1 LGEGMELALQQAID
15 THPVIT
21 FDVYDTLVCRV
32 IYKDRDLWQLVDRE
46 YQKRNHAKPIGFYK
60 KRETADHKARK
71 TYPYREVTLD
81 EIYEVFAD
89 LYGQELADAC
99 KALEIEL
106 EINLTFPNDEV
117 IEAYQYALKQN
128 KKVYIISDMYLTD
141 TIIGQVLEH
150 NKITGYDK
158 LFVSCIYR
166 KTKHEGGALFSA
178 VLEEIQAEAKNV
190 LHIGND
196 AKADIQQSK
205 AVGLDAYLIKPPSR
219 KSYVNESKVKSD
231 LDYSLLYGFIKKHNS
246 PQTPDSLAYRLGF
259 DVFGPIVKG
268 FMEWIKVHK
277 DNYNLDAIL
286 FLARDGYVLQ
296 EISDQEGKLTSFY
309 SYLSRR
315 SVVIPMIQYRQ
326 SLEDILRLYK
336 SWQSNIKLNTLFNRL
351 GIPYDAEVVRSVGL
365 SESSTFTRDELPQ
378 DERIQALYSQV
389 RARVYYN
396 SQEQGQLLS
405 DYLKQYKDYG
415 RIGIVDLGAGT
426 IVSALQQY
434 STIKNYNIDWI
445 PLYLQNSLEPTD
457 SYINISQNYELQTA
471 LRLGYMF
478 LEVFFTAPH
487 GTTLGYEYNEKC
499 EAIPL
504 LEDYEYSS
512 IPEEYKNRLAELH
525 QGAMDFYQSYPLD
538 MMQYGS
544 IDANLV
550 MTNFIQFVLHPD
562 DEDVAYWGPYPVY
575 IDSFEPM
582 VKNKSLV
589 AYLSNPKQ
597 LVTDFK
603 DSIWPAG
610 FLHALGNSNLLLG
623 MLNHSNQLRL
633 SLKDKLVKR

>member
-1 LGEGMELALQQAID
+1 MELALQQAID
-15 THPVIT
+15 VHPVIT

-46 YQKRNHAKPIGFYK
+46 YQKRNHVKPIGFYK

-117 IEAYQYALKQN
+117 IEAYQYALQQG

-178 VLEEIQAEAKNV
+178 VLEEIQADAKDV

-196 AKADIQQSK
+196 VKADIQQSK

-219 KSYVNESKVKSD
+219 KSYVNESKAKSD

-246 PQTPDSLAYRLGF
+246 PQMPDSLAYRLGF

-277 DNYNLDAIL
+277 GNYNLDAIL

-296 EISDQEGKLTSFY
+296 EISDQEGELTSFY

-336 SWQSNIKLNTLFNRL
+336 SWQSNIRLNTLFNRL

-389 RARVYYN
+389 RAKVYYN

-405 DYLKQYKDYG
+405 DYLKQYEDYR

-457 SYINISQNYELQTA
+457 SYINVSQNYELQTA

-487 GTTLGYEYNEKC
+487 GTTLGYEYNENC

-512 IPEEYKNRLAELH
+512 IPEEYKSRLAELH

-544 IDANLV
+544 IDVGLV

-562 DEDVAYWGPYPVY
+562 DEDIAYWGPYPVY

-582 VKNKSLV
+582 VKNKSLS
-589 AYLSNPKQ
+589 AYIGNPKQ
-597 LVTDFK
+597 LSRDFK

-610 FLHALGNSNLLLG
+610 FLHALGKSNLLLG
-623 MLNHSNQLRL
+623 FLNHSNQLRL

>member
-1 LGEGMELALQQAID
+1 MELALQQAID
-15 THPVIT
+15 VHPVIT

-178 VLEEIQAEAKNV
+178 VLEEIRAEAKNV

-219 KSYVNESKVKSD
+219 KSYVNESKAKSD

-268 FMEWIKVHK
+268 FMEWIKAHK

-296 EISDQEGKLTSFY
+296 EISDQEGEFTSFY

-365 SESSTFTRDELPQ
+365 SESSTLRAMNCLKMSEFKPSIVKC
-378 DERIQALYSQV
+378 ERRYI
-389 RARVYYN
+389 
-396 SQEQGQLLS
+396 
-405 DYLKQYKDYG
+405 
-415 RIGIVDLGAGT
+415 IIH
-426 IVSALQQY
+426 
-434 STIKNYNIDWI
+434 KNK
-445 PLYLQNSLEPTD
+445 D
-457 SYINISQNYELQTA
+457 SYCRIISN
-471 LRLGYMF
+471 
-478 LEVFFTAPH
+478 
-487 GTTLGYEYNEKC
+487 
-499 EAIPL
+499 
-504 LEDYEYSS
+504 S
-512 IPEEYKNRLAELH
+512 IRITAEL
-525 QGAMDFYQSYPLD
+525 
-538 MMQYGS
+538 
-544 IDANLV
+544 
-550 MTNFIQFVLHPD
+550 VL
-562 DEDVAYWGPYPVY
+562 
-575 IDSFEPM
+575 
-582 VKNKSLV
+582 
-589 AYLSNPKQ
+589 
-597 LVTDFK
+597 
-603 DSIWPAG
+603 
-610 FLHALGNSNLLLG
+610 
-623 MLNHSNQLRL
+623 
-633 SLKDKLVKR
+633 

>member
-1 LGEGMELALQQAID
+1 MELALQQAID
-15 THPVIT
+15 VHPVIT

-32 IYKDRDLWQLVDRE
+32 IYKDRNLWQLVDRE
-46 YQKRNHAKPIGFYK
+46 YQKRNHVKPIGFYK

-117 IEAYQYALKQN
+117 IEAYQYALQQG

-219 KSYVNESKVKSD
+219 KSYVNESKAKSD

-246 PQTPDSLAYRLGF
+246 SQMPDSLAYRLGF

-277 DNYNLDAIL
+277 GNYNLDAIL

-296 EISDQEGKLTSFY
+296 EISDQEGELTSFY

-336 SWQSNIKLNTLFNRL
+336 SWQSNIRLNTLFNRL

-389 RARVYYN
+389 RAKVYYN

-457 SYINISQNYELQTA
+457 SYINVSQNYELQTA

-487 GTTLGYEYNEKC
+487 GTTLGYEYNENC

-512 IPEEYKNRLAELH
+512 MPEEYKNRLDELH

-544 IDANLV
+544 IDADLV

-589 AYLSNPKQ
+589 AYLINPKQ

>member
-1 LGEGMELALQQAID
+1 MELALQQAID
-15 THPVIT
+15 VHPVIT

-46 YQKRNHAKPIGFYK
+46 YQKRNHVKPIGFYK

-81 EIYEVFAD
+81 EIYEVFAE
-89 LYGQELADAC
+89 LYGQELADVC
-99 KALEIEL
+99 KDLEIEL

-219 KSYVNESKVKSD
+219 KSYVNESKAKSD

-246 PQTPDSLAYRLGF
+246 PQMPDSLAYRLGF
-259 DVFGPIVKG
+259 EVFGPIVKG

-277 DNYNLDAIL
+277 GNYNLDAIL

-296 EISDQEGKLTSFY
+296 EISDQEGELTSFY

-336 SWQSNIKLNTLFNRL
+336 SWQSNIRLNTLFNRL
-351 GIPYDAEVVRSVGL
+351 GIPYDAGVVRSVGL
-365 SESSTFTRDELPQ
+365 SENSTFTRDELPQ
-378 DERIQALYSQV
+378 DERIQALYSKV
-389 RARVYYN
+389 RAKVYYN

-405 DYLKQYKDYG
+405 DYLKQYKAYG

-434 STIKNYNIDWI
+434 STIKNYDIDWV
-445 PLYLQNSLEPTD
+445 PLYLQNSMEPKD
-457 SYINISQNYELQTA
+457 SYIDISQNYELQTA

-487 GTTLGYEYNEKC
+487 GTTLGYEYNENC

-544 IDANLV
+544 IDADMV
-550 MTNFIQFVLHPD
+550 MTNFNQFVLHPD
-562 DEDVAYWGPYPVY
+562 NEDVDYWGPYPVY

-582 VKNKSLV
+582 VKNKSLAV
-589 AYLSNPKQ
+589 YLSNPKQ

>member
-1 LGEGMELALQQAID
+1 MELALQQAID
-15 THPVIT
+15 VHPVIT

-46 YQKRNHAKPIGFYK
+46 YQKRNHVKPIGFYK

-106 EINLTFPNDEV
+106 EIKLTFPNDEV

-166 KTKHEGGALFSA
+166 KTKHEGGALFST

-205 AVGLDAYLIKPPSR
+205 AVGLDAYLIKPPSC
-219 KSYVNESKVKSD
+219 KSYVNESKAKSD

-296 EISDQEGKLTSFY
+296 EISDQEGELTSFY

-365 SESSTFTRDELPQ
+365 SENSTFTRDELPQ

-389 RARVYYN
+389 RAKVYYN

-457 SYINISQNYELQTA
+457 SYINISQNYELQTV

-487 GTTLGYEYNEKC
+487 GTTLGYEYNENC

-544 IDANLV
+544 IDADLV

-589 AYLSNPKQ
+589 AYLINPKQ

-610 FLHALGNSNLLLG
+610 FLHTLGNSNLLLG

>member
-1 LGEGMELALQQAID
+1 MELALQQAID
-15 THPVIT
+15 VHPVIT

-46 YQKRNHAKPIGFYK
+46 YQKRNHVKPIGFYK

-117 IEAYQYALKQN
+117 IEAYQYALQQG

-178 VLEEIQAEAKNV
+178 VLEEIQADAKDV

-219 KSYVNESKVKSD
+219 KSYVNESKAKSD

-268 FMEWIKVHK
+268 FLEWIKVHK

-296 EISDQEGKLTSFY
+296 EISDQEGELTSFY

-389 RARVYYN
+389 RVKVYYN

-487 GTTLGYEYNEKC
+487 GTTLGYEYNENC

-544 IDANLV
+544 IDAGLV

-562 DEDVAYWGPYPVY
+562 DEDIAYWGPYPVY

-589 AYLSNPKQ
+589 AYLINPKQ

>member
-1 LGEGMELALQQAID
+1 MELALQQAID
-15 THPVIT
+15 VHPVIT

-46 YQKRNHAKPIGFYK
+46 YQKRNHVKPIGFYK

-117 IEAYQYALKQN
+117 IEAYQYALQQG

-219 KSYVNESKVKSD
+219 KSYVNESKAKSD

-296 EISDQEGKLTSFY
+296 EISDQEGELTSFY

-351 GIPYDAEVVRSVGL
+351 GIPYDEEVVRSVGL

-389 RARVYYN
+389 RAKVYYN

-487 GTTLGYEYNEKC
+487 GTTLGYECNEKC

-512 IPEEYKNRLAELH
+512 MPEEYKNRLDELH

-538 MMQYGS
+538 MIQYGS
-544 IDANLV
+544 IDADLV

-589 AYLSNPKQ
+589 AYLINPKQ

-610 FLHALGNSNLLLG
+610 FLHTLGNSNLLLG

>member
-1 LGEGMELALQQAID
+1 MELALQQAID
-15 THPVIT
+15 VHPVIT

-46 YQKRNHAKPIGFYK
+46 YQKRNHVKPIGFYK

-117 IEAYQYALKQN
+117 IEAYQYALQQG

-219 KSYVNESKVKSD
+219 KSYVNESKAKSD

-296 EISDQEGKLTSFY
+296 EISDQEGELTSFY

-351 GIPYDAEVVRSVGL
+351 GIPYDEEVVRSVGL
-365 SESSTFTRDELPQ
+365 SENSTFTRDELPQ
-378 DERIQALYSQV
+378 DERIQALYSKV
-389 RARVYYN
+389 RAKVYYN

-487 GTTLGYEYNEKC
+487 GTTLGYEYNENC

-512 IPEEYKNRLAELH
+512 MPEEYKNRLDELH

-544 IDANLV
+544 IDADLV

-582 VKNKSLV
+582 VKNKSLAV
-589 AYLSNPKQ
+589 YLSNPKQ

>member
-1 LGEGMELALQQAID
+1 MELALQQAID
-15 THPVIT
+15 VHPVIT

-46 YQKRNHAKPIGFYK
+46 YQKRNHVKPIGFYK

-117 IEAYQYALKQN
+117 IEAYQYALQQG

-178 VLEEIQAEAKNV
+178 VLEEIQADAKDV

-196 AKADIQQSK
+196 VKADIQQSK

-219 KSYVNESKVKSD
+219 KSYVNESKAKSN

-246 PQTPDSLAYRLGF
+246 PQMPDSLAYRLGF

-296 EISDQEGKLTSFY
+296 EISDQEGKFTSFY

-336 SWQSNIKLNTLFNRL
+336 SWQSNIRLNTLFNRL

-389 RARVYYN
+389 RAKVYYN

-457 SYINISQNYELQTA
+457 SYINVSQNYELQTA

-487 GTTLGYEYNEKC
+487 GTTLGYEYNENC

-512 IPEEYKNRLAELH
+512 MPEEYKNRLDELH

-544 IDANLV
+544 IDADLV

-589 AYLSNPKQ
+589 AYLINPKQ

>member
-1 LGEGMELALQQAID
+1 MELALQQAID
-15 THPVIT
+15 VHPVIT

-46 YQKRNHAKPIGFYK
+46 YQKRNHVKPIGFYK

-178 VLEEIQAEAKNV
+178 VLEEIQADAKDV

-219 KSYVNESKVKSD
+219 KSYVNESKAKSD

-246 PQTPDSLAYRLGF
+246 SQTPDSLAYRLGF

-296 EISDQEGKLTSFY
+296 EISDQEGKFTSFY

-336 SWQSNIKLNTLFNRL
+336 SWQSNIRLNTLFNRL

-389 RARVYYN
+389 RAKVYYN

-457 SYINISQNYELQTA
+457 SYINVSQNYELQTA

-487 GTTLGYEYNEKC
+487 GTTLGYEYNENC

-512 IPEEYKNRLAELH
+512 MPEEYKNRLDELH

-544 IDANLV
+544 IDADLV

-589 AYLSNPKQ
+589 AYLINPKQ

>member
-1 LGEGMELALQQAID
+1 MELALQQAID
-15 THPVIT
+15 VHPVIT

-46 YQKRNHAKPIGFYK
+46 YQKRNHVKPIGFYK

-178 VLEEIQAEAKNV
+178 VLEEIQADAKDV

-219 KSYVNESKVKSD
+219 KSYVDETKAKSD

-277 DNYNLDAIL
+277 GNYNLDAIL

-296 EISDQEGKLTSFY
+296 EISDQEGELTSFY

-389 RARVYYN
+389 RAKVYYN

-487 GTTLGYEYNEKC
+487 GTTLGYEYNENC

-544 IDANLV
+544 IDADMV
-550 MTNFIQFVLHPD
+550 MTNFNQFVLHPD
-562 DEDVAYWGPYPVY
+562 NEDVAYWGPYPVY

-582 VKNKSLV
+582 VKNKSLAV
-589 AYLSNPKQ
+589 YLSNPKQ

>member
-1 LGEGMELALQQAID
+1 MELALQQAID
-15 THPVIT
+15 VHPVIT

-46 YQKRNHAKPIGFYK
+46 YQKRNHVKPIGFYK

-166 KTKHEGGALFSA
+166 KTKHEGGALFST

-205 AVGLDAYLIKPPSR
+205 AVGLDAYLIKPLSR
-219 KSYVNESKVKSD
+219 KSYVNESKAKSD

-246 PQTPDSLAYRLGF
+246 SQTPDSLAYRLGF

-336 SWQSNIKLNTLFNRL
+336 SWQSNIRLNTLFNRL

-365 SESSTFTRDELPQ
+365 SENSTFTRDELPQ
-378 DERIQALYSQV
+378 DERIQALYSKV
-389 RARVYYN
+389 RAKVYYN

-457 SYINISQNYELQTA
+457 SYINVSQNYELQTA

-487 GTTLGYEYNEKC
+487 GTTLGYEYNENC

-544 IDANLV
+544 IDAGLV

-562 DEDVAYWGPYPVY
+562 DEDIAYWGPYPVY

-582 VKNKSLV
+582 VKNKSLS
-589 AYLSNPKQ
+589 AYVGNPKQ
-597 LVTDFK
+597 LSRDFK

-610 FLHALGNSNLLLG
+610 FLHALVKSNLLLG
-623 MLNHSNQLRL
+623 LLNHSNQLRL

>member
-1 LGEGMELALQQAID
+1 MDLALQQAID
-15 THPVIT
+15 AHPVIT

-32 IYKDRDLWQLVDRE
+32 IYNDRDLWHLVDRE
-46 YQKRNHAKPIGFYK
+46 YQKRNLVNSIGFYK
-60 KRETADHKARK
+60 KRELADHKARK

-117 IEAYQYALKQN
+117 IEAYQYALQQG

-150 NKITGYDK
+150 NKIKGYDK

-166 KTKHEGGALFSA
+166 KTKHEEGALFSA
-178 VLEEIQAEAKNV
+178 VLEEIQAEARDV

-219 KSYVNESKVKSD
+219 KSYINESKAKGD
-231 LDYSLLYGFIKKHNS
+231 LNYSLLYGFIKKHNS

-277 DNYNLDAIL
+277 SSYNLDAIL

-296 EISDQEGKLTSFY
+296 EISDQEGELTSFY

-315 SVVIPMIQYRQ
+315 SVVIPMIQYCQ
-326 SLEDILRLYK
+326 SLEDILQLYK
-336 SWQSNIKLNTLFNRL
+336 SWQPHITLNTLFNRL
-351 GIPYDAEVVRSVGL
+351 GIPYDAEAVRSVGL
-365 SESSTFTRDELPQ
+365 SESSTFTRDELPR
-378 DERIQALYSQV
+378 DERIQALYNQV
-389 RARVYYN
+389 RAKVYYN
-396 SQEQGQLLS
+396 SREQGQLLS
-405 DYLKQYKDYG
+405 DYLKQYNGYRK
-415 RIGIVDLGAGT
+415 IGIVDLGAGT

-434 STIKNYNIDWI
+434 STIKNYNVDWV
-445 PLYLQNSLEPTD
+445 PLYLQNSHEPKV
-457 SYINISQNYELQTA
+457 SYIDVSQNYELQTA

-487 GTTLGYEYNEKC
+487 GTTLGYEYDEKG
-499 EAIPL
+499 EVVPL

-512 IPEEYKNRLAELH
+512 MPEEYKNRLTELH
-525 QGAMDFYQSYPLD
+525 QGAIDFYQSYPLD

-544 IDANLV
+544 IDADMV

-582 VKNKSLV
+582 VKNKSLA

-623 MLNHSNQLRL
+623 ILNHSNQLRL

>member
-1 LGEGMELALQQAID
+1 MELALQQAID
-15 THPVIT
+15 VHPVIT

-219 KSYVNESKVKSD
+219 KSYVNESKAKSD

-296 EISDQEGKLTSFY
+296 EISDQEGELTSFY

-336 SWQSNIKLNTLFNRL
+336 SWQSNIRLNTLFNRL

-365 SESSTFTRDELPQ
+365 SENSTFTRDELPQ

-389 RARVYYN
+389 RAKVYYN

-457 SYINISQNYELQTA
+457 SYINVSQNYELQTA

-538 MMQYGS
+538 MKQYGS
-544 IDANLV
+544 IDADMV

-582 VKNKSLV
+582 VKNKSLA

-597 LVTDFK
+597 LVMDFK

>member
-1 LGEGMELALQQAID
+1 MELALQQAID
-15 THPVIT
+15 VHPVIT

-32 IYKDRDLWQLVDRE
+32 IYKDRNLWQLVDRE
-46 YQKRNHAKPIGFYK
+46 YQKRNHVKPIGFYK

-141 TIIGQVLEH
+141 TIIDQVLEH
-150 NKITGYDK
+150 NKVTGYDK

-178 VLEEIQAEAKNV
+178 VLEEIKAEAKNV

-219 KSYVNESKVKSD
+219 KSYVNESKAKSD

-336 SWQSNIKLNTLFNRL
+336 SWQSNIRLNTLFNRL

-365 SESSTFTRDELPQ
+365 SENSTFTRDELPQ
-378 DERIQALYSQV
+378 DERIQALYSKV
-389 RARVYYN
+389 RAKVYYN

-457 SYINISQNYELQTA
+457 SYINVSQNYELQTA

-487 GTTLGYEYNEKC
+487 GTTLGYEYNENC

-544 IDANLV
+544 IDAGLV

-562 DEDVAYWGPYPVY
+562 DEDIAYWGPYPVY

-589 AYLSNPKQ
+589 AYLINPKQ

-633 SLKDKLVKR
+633 FFKDKLKKG

>member
-1 LGEGMELALQQAID
+1 MELALQQAID
-15 THPVIT
+15 VHPVIT

-46 YQKRNHAKPIGFYK
+46 YQKRNHVKPIGFYK

-117 IEAYQYALKQN
+117 IEAYQYALQQG

-178 VLEEIQAEAKNV
+178 VLEEIQADAKDV

-219 KSYVNESKVKSD
+219 KSYVNESKAKSD

-246 PQTPDSLAYRLGF
+246 PQMPDSLAYRLGF

-277 DNYNLDAIL
+277 GNYNLDAIL

-296 EISDQEGKLTSFY
+296 EISDQEGELTSFY

-336 SWQSNIKLNTLFNRL
+336 SWQSNIRLNTLFNRL
-351 GIPYDAEVVRSVGL
+351 GIPYDAGVVRSVGL
-365 SESSTFTRDELPQ
+365 SENSTFTRDELPQ
-378 DERIQALYSQV
+378 DERIQALYSKV
-389 RARVYYN
+389 RAKVYYN

-457 SYINISQNYELQTA
+457 SYINVSQNYELQTA

-487 GTTLGYEYNEKC
+487 GTTLGYEYNENC

-544 IDANLV
+544 IDAGLV

-562 DEDVAYWGPYPVY
+562 DEDIAYWGPYPVY

-582 VKNKSLV
+582 VKNKSLS
-589 AYLSNPKQ
+589 AYVGNPKQ
-597 LVTDFK
+597 LSRDFK

-610 FLHALGNSNLLLG
+610 FLHALVKSNLLLG
-623 MLNHSNQLRL
+623 LLNHSNQLRL
-633 SLKDKLVKR
+633 SLKDKLVKQ

>member
-1 LGEGMELALQQAID
+1 MELALQQAID
-15 THPVIT
+15 VHPIIT

-32 IYKDRDLWQLVDRE
+32 IYKDRDLWHLVDRE
-46 YQKRNHAKPIGFYK
+46 YQKRNHTESINFYK
-60 KRETADHKARK
+60 KRETADNRARK
-71 TYPYREVTLD
+71 TYPHREVTLD
-81 EIYEVFAD
+81 EIYEVFAE

-117 IEAYQYALKQN
+117 IEAYQYALQQG

-141 TIIGQVLEH
+141 TIIGQVLDH
-150 NKITGYDK
+150 NRISGYDK

-178 VLEEIQAEAKNV
+178 VLEEIQAGAKDV

-219 KSYVNESKVKSD
+219 KSYVDESKAKGD
-231 LDYSLLYGFIKKHNS
+231 LDYSLLYGFITKHNS
-246 PQTPDSLAYRLGF
+246 PKTPNSLAYRLGF

-268 FMEWIKVHK
+268 FMEWIKDHK
-277 DNYNLDAIL
+277 DRHNLDAIL

-296 EISDQEGKLTSFY
+296 AISDQEGALTSFY

-336 SWQSNIKLNTLFNRL
+336 SWQPNITLTTLFNRL
-351 GIPYDAEVVRSVGL
+351 GIPYDADVVHSVGL
-365 SESSTFTRDELPQ
+365 RESDTFSRDELTQ
-378 DERIQALYSQV
+378 DERIQALYNQV
-389 RARVYYN
+389 KAKVYYN
-396 SQEQGQLLS
+396 SQEQGQLLW
-405 DYLKQYKDYG
+405 DYLKQYKEYR
-415 RIGIVDLGAGT
+415 RIGVVDLGAGT

-434 STIKNYNIDWI
+434 STIKNYDIDWV
-445 PLYLQNSLEPTD
+445 PLYLQNSLEPKD
-457 SYINISQNYELQTA
+457 SYIDISQNYELQTA

-504 LEDYEYSS
+504 LEDYEYGS

-525 QGAMDFYQSYPLD
+525 QGAMDFYKSYPLD

-544 IDANLV
+544 IDADMV
-550 MTNFIQFVLHPD
+550 MTNFIQFALHPD
-562 DEDVAYWGPYPVY
+562 NEDVSYWGPYPVY

-582 VKNKSLV
+582 VKNKSLA

-597 LVTDFK
+597 LSTDFK

-610 FLHALGNSNLLLG
+610 FLHALGKSNLLLG
-623 MLNHSNQLRL
+623 LLNHSNQLRL

>member
-1 LGEGMELALQQAID
+1 MELALQQAID
-15 THPVIT
+15 VHPIIT

-32 IYKDRDLWQLVDRE
+32 IYKDRDLWHLVDRE
-46 YQKRNHAKPIGFYK
+46 YQKRNHTESINFYK
-60 KRETADHKARK
+60 KRETSDNQARK
-71 TYPYREVTLD
+71 TYPHREVTLD
-81 EIYEVFAD
+81 EIYEVFAE

-117 IEAYQYALKQN
+117 IEAYQYALQQG

-141 TIIGQVLEH
+141 TIIGQVLDH
-150 NKITGYDK
+150 NRIRGYDK

-178 VLEEIQAEAKNV
+178 VLEEIQADAKDV

-219 KSYVNESKVKSD
+219 KSYVDETKAKGD
-231 LDYSLLYGFIKKHNS
+231 LDYSLLYGFITKHNS
-246 PQTPDSLAYRLGF
+246 PKTPNSLAYRLGF

-268 FMEWIKVHK
+268 FMEWIKDYK
-277 DNYNLDAIL
+277 DRHNLDAIL

-296 EISDQEGKLTSFY
+296 AISDQEGALTSFY

-336 SWQSNIKLNTLFNRL
+336 SWQPNITLTTLFNRL
-351 GIPYDAEVVRSVGL
+351 GIPYDADVVHSVGL
-365 SESSTFTRDELPQ
+365 RESDTFSRDELAQ
-378 DERIQALYSQV
+378 DERIQALYNQV
-389 RARVYYN
+389 KAKVYYN
-396 SQEQGQLLS
+396 SQEQGQLLW
-405 DYLKQYKDYG
+405 DYLKQYKDYR
-415 RIGIVDLGAGT
+415 RIGVVDLGAGT

-434 STIKNYNIDWI
+434 STIKNYDIDWV
-445 PLYLQNSLEPTD
+445 PLYLQNSLEPKD
-457 SYINISQNYELQTA
+457 SYIDISQNYELQTA

-499 EAIPL
+499 EAIPI

-544 IDANLV
+544 IDADMV
-550 MTNFIQFVLHPD
+550 MTNFNQFVLHPD

-582 VKNKSLV
+582 VKNKSLS
-589 AYLSNPKQ
+589 AYVGNPKQ
-597 LVTDFK
+597 LATDFK

-610 FLHALGNSNLLLG
+610 FLHALGKSNLLLG
-623 MLNHSNQLRL
+623 LLNHSNQLRL

>member
-1 LGEGMELALQQAID
+1 MELALQQAID
-15 THPVIT
+15 VYPVIT

-46 YQKRNHAKPIGFYK
+46 YQKRNHVKPIGFYK

-166 KTKHEGGALFSA
+166 KTKHEGGALFST

-219 KSYVNESKVKSD
+219 KSYVNESKAKSD

-246 PQTPDSLAYRLGF
+246 SQTPDSLAYRLGF

-296 EISDQEGKLTSFY
+296 EISDQEGKFTSFY

-336 SWQSNIKLNTLFNRL
+336 SWQSNIRLNTLFNRL

-389 RARVYYN
+389 RAKVYYN

-457 SYINISQNYELQTA
+457 SYINVSQNYELQTA

-487 GTTLGYEYNEKC
+487 GTTLGYEYNENC

-512 IPEEYKNRLAELH
+512 MPEEYKNRLDELH

-544 IDANLV
+544 IDADLV

-589 AYLSNPKQ
+589 AYLINPKQ

>member
-1 LGEGMELALQQAID
+1 MELALQQAID
-15 THPVIT
+15 VHPIIT

-32 IYKDRDLWQLVDRE
+32 IYKDRDLWHLVDRE
-46 YQKRNHAKPIGFYK
+46 YQKRNHTESINFYK
-60 KRETADHKARK
+60 KREAADNRARK
-71 TYPYREVTLD
+71 TYPHREVTLD
-81 EIYEVFAD
+81 EIYEVFAE
-89 LYGQELADAC
+89 LYGQELAHAC

-117 IEAYQYALKQN
+117 IEAYQYALQQG

-141 TIIGQVLEH
+141 TIIGQILDH
-150 NKITGYDK
+150 NRISGYDK

-178 VLEEIQAEAKNV
+178 VLEEIQADAKDV

-219 KSYVNESKVKSD
+219 KSYVDETKAKGD
-231 LDYSLLYGFIKKHNS
+231 LDYSLLYGFITKHNS
-246 PQTPDSLAYRLGF
+246 PKTPNSLAYRLGF
-259 DVFGPIVKG
+259 DVFGPIAKG
-268 FMEWIKVHK
+268 FMEWIKDHK
-277 DNYNLDAIL
+277 DKHNLEAIL

-296 EISDQEGKLTSFY
+296 AISDQEGALTSFY

-336 SWQSNIKLNTLFNRL
+336 SWQPNITLTTLFNRL
-351 GIPYDAEVVRSVGL
+351 GIPYDADVVHSVGL
-365 SESSTFTRDELPQ
+365 RKSDTFSRDELAQ
-378 DERIQALYSQV
+378 DERIQALYNQV
-389 RARVYYN
+389 KAKVYYN
-396 SQEQGQLLS
+396 SQEQGQLLW
-405 DYLKQYKDYG
+405 DYLKQYKDYR
-415 RIGIVDLGAGT
+415 RIGVVDLGAGT

-434 STIKNYNIDWI
+434 STIKNFNIDWI
-445 PLYLQNSLEPTD
+445 PLYLQNSHEPMD
-457 SYINISQNYELQTA
+457 SYINVSKNYELQTA

-499 EAIPL
+499 EAIPI

-544 IDANLV
+544 IDADMV
-550 MTNFIQFVLHPD
+550 MTNFNQFVLHPD

-582 VKNKSLV
+582 VKNKSLS
-589 AYLSNPKQ
+589 AYVGNPKQ
-597 LVTDFK
+597 LATDFK

-610 FLHALGNSNLLLG
+610 FLHALGKSNLLLG
-623 MLNHSNQLRL
+623 LLNHSNQLRL

>member
-1 LGEGMELALQQAID
+1 MELALQQAID
-15 THPVIT
+15 VHPIIT

-32 IYKDRDLWQLVDRE
+32 IYKDRDLWHLVERE
-46 YQKRNHAKPIGFYK
+46 YQKRNHAEPIGFYK

-81 EIYEVFAD
+81 EIYEVFAE

-117 IEAYQYALKQN
+117 IEAYQYALQQG

-141 TIIGQVLEH
+141 TIIGQVLDH
-150 NKITGYDK
+150 NRISGYDK

-178 VLEEIQAEAKNV
+178 VLEEIQADAKDV

-219 KSYVNESKVKSD
+219 KSYVDETKAKGD

-246 PQTPDSLAYRLGF
+246 PKTPNSLAYRLGF
-259 DVFGPIVKG
+259 DVFGPITKG
-268 FMEWIKVHK
+268 FMEWIKGHK
-277 DNYNLDAIL
+277 YRHNLDAIL

-296 EISDQEGKLTSFY
+296 AISDQEGSLRSFY

-336 SWQSNIKLNTLFNRL
+336 SWQSNITLTTLFNRL
-351 GIPYDAEVVRSVGL
+351 GIPYDADVVHSVGL
-365 SESSTFTRDELPQ
+365 RESDTFSRDELTQ
-378 DERIQALYSQV
+378 DKRIQALYNQV
-389 RARVYYN
+389 KAKVYYN

-405 DYLKQYKDYG
+405 DYLKQYKDY
-415 RIGIVDLGAGT
+415 RKIGVVDLGAGT

-434 STIKNYNIDWI
+434 STIKNYDIDWV
-445 PLYLQNSLEPTD
+445 PLYLQNSLEPKD
-457 SYINISQNYELQTA
+457 SYIDISQNYELQTA

-512 IPEEYKNRLAELH
+512 IPEEYKNRLDELH

-544 IDANLV
+544 IDADMV
-550 MTNFIQFVLHPD
+550 MTNFNQFVLHPD

-582 VKNKSLV
+582 VKNKSLS
-589 AYLSNPKQ
+589 AYVGNPKQ
-597 LVTDFK
+597 LSRDFK

-610 FLHALGNSNLLLG
+610 FLHALGKSNLLLG
-623 MLNHSNQLRL
+623 FLNHSNQLRL

>member
-1 LGEGMELALQQAID
+1 MELALQQAID
-15 THPVIT
+15 VHPVIT

-117 IEAYQYALKQN
+117 IEAYQYALQQG

-178 VLEEIQAEAKNV
+178 VLEEIQADAKNV

-219 KSYVNESKVKSD
+219 KSYVNESKAKSD

-296 EISDQEGKLTSFY
+296 EISDQEGELTSFY

-389 RARVYYN
+389 RAKVYYN

-487 GTTLGYEYNEKC
+487 GTTLGYEYNENC

-512 IPEEYKNRLAELH
+512 MPEEYKNRLDELH

-544 IDANLV
+544 IDADLV

-589 AYLSNPKQ
+589 AYLINPKQ

-610 FLHALGNSNLLLG
+610 FLHTLGNSNLLLG

>member
-1 LGEGMELALQQAID
+1 MELALQQAID
-15 THPVIT
+15 VHSIIT

-32 IYKDRDLWQLVDRE
+32 IYKDRDLWHLVDRE

-89 LYGQELADAC
+89 LYGQELADVC

-117 IEAYQYALKQN
+117 IEAYRYALQQN

-166 KTKHEGGALFSA
+166 KTKHEEGALFSA
-178 VLEEIQAEAKNV
+178 VLEEIQAEAKDV

-219 KSYVNESKVKSD
+219 KSYINESKAKGD

-246 PQTPDSLAYRLGF
+246 PQTPNSLAYRLGF

-268 FMEWIKVHK
+268 FMEWIKAHK
-277 DNYNLDAIL
+277 DTCNLDAIL

-336 SWQSNIKLNTLFNRL
+336 SWQSNITLNTLFNRL

-389 RARVYYN
+389 RSKVYYN

-405 DYLKQYKDYG
+405 DYLKQYKDYS
-415 RIGIVDLGAGT
+415 RIGVVDLGAGT

-434 STIKNYNIDWI
+434 SMIKNYNIDWI

-457 SYINISQNYELQTA
+457 SYIDVSQNYELQTS

-487 GTTLGYEYNEKC
+487 GTTLGYEYNESC
-499 EAIPL
+499 EAVPL

-512 IPEEYKNRLAELH
+512 MPEVYKNRLTELH
-525 QGAMDFYQSYPLD
+525 QGAKDFYQFYPLD

-544 IDANLV
+544 IDADMV
-550 MTNFIQFVLHPD
+550 MTNFNQFVLHPD
-562 DEDVAYWGPYPVY
+562 YEDVAYWGPYPVY

-582 VKNKSLV
+582 VKIKSLSS
-589 AYLSNPKQ
+589 YLGNPKQ
-597 LVTDFK
+597 LATDFK
-603 DSIWPAG
+603 NSIWPAG
-610 FLHALGNSNLLLG
+610 FLYALGNSNLLLG

>member
-1 LGEGMELALQQAID
+1 MELALQQAID
-15 THPVIT
+15 VHPVIT

-46 YQKRNHAKPIGFYK
+46 YQKRNHVKPIGFYK

-166 KTKHEGGALFSA
+166 KTKHEGGALFST

-219 KSYVNESKVKSD
+219 KSYVNESKAKSD

-246 PQTPDSLAYRLGF
+246 SQTPDSLAYRLGF

-296 EISDQEGKLTSFY
+296 EISDQEGKFTSFY

-336 SWQSNIKLNTLFNRL
+336 SWQSNIRLNTLFNRL

-389 RARVYYN
+389 RAKVYYN

-457 SYINISQNYELQTA
+457 SYINVSQNYELQTA

-487 GTTLGYEYNEKC
+487 GTTLGYEYNENC

-512 IPEEYKNRLAELH
+512 MPEEYKNRLDELH

-544 IDANLV
+544 IDADLV

-589 AYLSNPKQ
+589 AYLINPKQ

>member
-1 LGEGMELALQQAID
+1 MELALQQAID
-15 THPVIT
+15 VHPVIT

-46 YQKRNHAKPIGFYK
+46 YQKRNHVKPIGFYK

-117 IEAYQYALKQN
+117 IEAYQYALQQG

-219 KSYVNESKVKSD
+219 KSYVNESKAKSD

-296 EISDQEGKLTSFY
+296 EISDQEGELTSFY

-389 RARVYYN
+389 RAKVYYN

-487 GTTLGYEYNEKC
+487 GTTLGYEYNENC

-544 IDANLV
+544 IDAGLV

-562 DEDVAYWGPYPVY
+562 DEDIAYWGPYPVY

-582 VKNKSLV
+582 VKNKSLS
-589 AYLSNPKQ
+589 AYVGNPKQ
-597 LVTDFK
+597 LSRDFK

-610 FLHALGNSNLLLG
+610 FLHALVKSNLLLG
-623 MLNHSNQLRL
+623 LLNHSNQLRL
-633 SLKDKLVKR
+633 SLKDKLVKQ

>member
-1 LGEGMELALQQAID
+1 MELALQQAID
-15 THPVIT
+15 VHPIIT

-32 IYKDRDLWQLVDRE
+32 IYKDRDLWHLVDRE
-46 YQKRNHAKPIGFYK
+46 YQKRNHTESINFYK
-60 KRETADHKARK
+60 KRETADNRARK
-71 TYPYREVTLD
+71 TYPHREVTLD
-81 EIYEVFAD
+81 EIYEVFAE

-117 IEAYQYALKQN
+117 IEAYQYALQQG

-141 TIIGQVLEH
+141 TIIGQVLDH
-150 NKITGYDK
+150 NRIRGYDK

-178 VLEEIQAEAKNV
+178 VLEEIEADAKDV

-219 KSYVNESKVKSD
+219 KSYVDETKAKGD
-231 LDYSLLYGFIKKHNS
+231 LDYSLLYGFITKHNS
-246 PQTPDSLAYRLGF
+246 PKTPNSLAYRLGF

-268 FMEWIKVHK
+268 FMEWIKDHK
-277 DNYNLDAIL
+277 DRHNLDVIL

-296 EISDQEGKLTSFY
+296 AISDQEGALTSFY

-336 SWQSNIKLNTLFNRL
+336 SWQPNITLTTLFNRL
-351 GIPYDAEVVRSVGL
+351 GIPYDADVVHSVGL
-365 SESSTFTRDELPQ
+365 RESDTFSRDELAQ
-378 DERIQALYSQV
+378 DERIQALYNQV
-389 RARVYYN
+389 KAKVYYN
-396 SQEQGQLLS
+396 SQEQGQLLW
-405 DYLKQYKDYG
+405 DYLKQYKDYR
-415 RIGIVDLGAGT
+415 RIGVVDLGAGT

-434 STIKNYNIDWI
+434 STIKNFNIDWI
-445 PLYLQNSLEPTD
+445 PLYLQNSHEPMD
-457 SYINISQNYELQTA
+457 SYINVSKNYELQTA

-544 IDANLV
+544 IDADMV
-550 MTNFIQFVLHPD
+550 MTNFNQFVLHPD
-562 DEDVAYWGPYPVY
+562 DEDLAYWGPYPVY

-582 VKNKSLV
+582 VKNKSLS
-589 AYLSNPKQ
+589 AYVGNPKQ
-597 LVTDFK
+597 LATDFK

-610 FLHALGNSNLLLG
+610 FLHALGKSNLLLG
-623 MLNHSNQLRL
+623 LLNHSNQLRL
-633 SLKDKLVKR
+633 SLKDKLRKI

>member
-1 LGEGMELALQQAID
+1 MELALQQAID
-15 THPVIT
+15 VHPVIT

-32 IYKDRDLWQLVDRE
+32 IYKDRDLWHLVDRE

-60 KRETADHKARK
+60 KREAADHEARK
-71 TYPYREVTLD
+71 TYPYREITLD

-106 EINLTFPNDEV
+106 EINLTFSNDEV
-117 IEAYQYALKQN
+117 IEAYQYALQQG

-150 NKITGYDK
+150 NKISGYDK

-166 KTKHEGGALFSA
+166 KTKHEQGALFSA
-178 VLEEIQAEAKNV
+178 VLEEIQADAKDV

-219 KSYVNESKVKSD
+219 KSYVNESKAKGD
-231 LDYSLLYGFIKKHNS
+231 LDYSLLYGFITKYNS

-268 FMEWIKVHK
+268 FMEWIKAYK
-277 DNYNLDAIL
+277 DSYNLDAIL

-296 EISDQEGKLTSFY
+296 EISDQEGELTSFY

-336 SWQSNIKLNTLFNRL
+336 SWQPHITLNTLFNRL
-351 GIPYDAEVVRSVGL
+351 GIPYDADAVCSVGL
-365 SESSTFTRDELPQ
+365 GESSTFTRAELSQ

-389 RARVYYN
+389 RSKVYYN

-415 RIGIVDLGAGT
+415 RVGVVDLGAGT

-445 PLYLQNSLEPTD
+445 PLYLQSSHEPKD
-457 SYINISQNYELQTA
+457 SYIDVSQNYELQTA

-487 GTTLGYEYNEKC
+487 GTTLGYEYNEKY
-499 EAIPL
+499 EAVPL
-504 LEDYEYSS
+504 LEEYEYSS
-512 IPEEYKNRLAELH
+512 MPEAYKT
-525 QGAMDFYQSYPLD
+525 
-538 MMQYGS
+538 
-544 IDANLV
+544 V
-550 MTNFIQFVLHPD
+550 
-562 DEDVAYWGPYPVY
+562 
-575 IDSFEPM
+575 
-582 VKNKSLV
+582 
-589 AYLSNPKQ
+589 
-597 LVTDFK
+597 
-603 DSIWPAG
+603 
-610 FLHALGNSNLLLG
+610 
-623 MLNHSNQLRL
+623 
-633 SLKDKLVKR
+633 

>member
-1 LGEGMELALQQAID
+1 MELALQQAID
-15 THPVIT
+15 VHPVIT

-81 EIYEVFAD
+81 EIYEVFAE
-89 LYGQELADAC
+89 LYGQELADVC

-117 IEAYQYALKQN
+117 IEAYQYALQQG

-219 KSYVNESKVKSD
+219 KSYVNESKAKSD

-336 SWQSNIKLNTLFNRL
+336 SWQSNIRLNTLFNRL

-365 SESSTFTRDELPQ
+365 SENSTFTRDELPQ
-378 DERIQALYSQV
+378 DERIQALYSKV
-389 RARVYYN
+389 RAKVYYN

-457 SYINISQNYELQTA
+457 SYINVSQNYELQTA

-487 GTTLGYEYNEKC
+487 GTTLGYEYNENC

-544 IDANLV
+544 IDAGLV

-562 DEDVAYWGPYPVY
+562 DEDIAYWGPYPVY

-589 AYLSNPKQ
+589 AYLINPKQ

>member
-1 LGEGMELALQQAID
+1 MELALQQVID
-15 THPVIT
+15 VHPVIT

-46 YQKRNHAKPIGFYK
+46 YQKRNHVKPIGFYK

-117 IEAYQYALKQN
+117 IEAYQYALQQG

-178 VLEEIQAEAKNV
+178 VLEEIQADAKNV

-219 KSYVNESKVKSD
+219 KSYVNESKAKSD

-296 EISDQEGKLTSFY
+296 EISDQEGELTSFY

-389 RARVYYN
+389 RAKVYYN

-434 STIKNYNIDWI
+434 SIIKNYNIDWI

-487 GTTLGYEYNEKC
+487 GTTLGYEYNENC

-512 IPEEYKNRLAELH
+512 MPEEYKNRLDELH

-544 IDANLV
+544 IDADLV

-589 AYLSNPKQ
+589 AYLINPKQ

-610 FLHALGNSNLLLG
+610 FLHTLGNSNLLLG

>member
-1 LGEGMELALQQAID
+1 MELALQQAID
-15 THPVIT
+15 VHPVIT

-32 IYKDRDLWQLVDRE
+32 IYKDRNLWQLVDRE
-46 YQKRNHAKPIGFYK
+46 YQKRNHVKPIGFYK

-117 IEAYQYALKQN
+117 IEAYQYALQQG

-219 KSYVNESKVKSD
+219 KSYVNESKAKSD

-296 EISDQEGKLTSFY
+296 EISDQEGELTSFY

-336 SWQSNIKLNTLFNRL
+336 SWQSNIRLNTLFNRL

-365 SESSTFTRDELPQ
+365 SENSTFTRDELPQ
-378 DERIQALYSQV
+378 DERIQALYSKV
-389 RARVYYN
+389 RAKVYYN

-457 SYINISQNYELQTA
+457 SYINVSQNYELQTA

-487 GTTLGYEYNEKC
+487 GTTLGYEYNENC

-544 IDANLV
+544 IDADLV

-589 AYLSNPKQ
+589 AYLINPKQ

>member
-1 LGEGMELALQQAID
+1 MELALQQAID
-15 THPVIT
+15 VHPIIT

-32 IYKDRDLWQLVDRE
+32 IYKDRDLWHLVERE
-46 YQKRNHAKPIGFYK
+46 YQKRNYTKPIGFYK

-81 EIYEVFAD
+81 EIYEVFAE

-117 IEAYQYALKQN
+117 IEAYQYALQQG

-141 TIIGQVLEH
+141 TIIGQVLDH
-150 NKITGYDK
+150 NRISGYDK

-178 VLEEIQAEAKNV
+178 VLEEIQADAKDV

-219 KSYVNESKVKSD
+219 KSYVDETKAKGD

-246 PQTPDSLAYRLGF
+246 PKTPNSLAYRLGF
-259 DVFGPIVKG
+259 DVFGPITKG

-296 EISDQEGKLTSFY
+296 EISDQEGELTSFY

-336 SWQSNIKLNTLFNRL
+336 SWQSNIRLNTLFNRL

-365 SESSTFTRDELPQ
+365 SENSTFTRDALPQ
-378 DERIQALYSQV
+378 DERIQALYSKV
-389 RARVYYN
+389 RAKVYYN

-434 STIKNYNIDWI
+434 STIKNYDIDWV
-445 PLYLQNSLEPTD
+445 PLYLQNSLEPKD
-457 SYINISQNYELQTA
+457 SYIDISQNYELQTA

-487 GTTLGYEYNEKC
+487 GTTLGYEYNEKY

-544 IDANLV
+544 IDADMV
-550 MTNFIQFVLHPD
+550 MTNFNQFVLHPD

-582 VKNKSLV
+582 VKNKSLS
-589 AYLSNPKQ
+589 AYVGNPKQ
-597 LVTDFK
+597 LSRDFK

-610 FLHALGNSNLLLG
+610 FLHALGKSNLLLG
-623 MLNHSNQLRL
+623 LLNHSNQLRL

>member
-1 LGEGMELALQQAID
+1 MDLALQQAID
-15 THPVIT
+15 AHPVIT

-32 IYKDRDLWQLVDRE
+32 IYKDRDLWHLVDRE

-60 KRETADHKARK
+60 KREMADHKARK
-71 TYPYREVTLD
+71 TCPYREVTLD

-117 IEAYQYALKQN
+117 IEAYQYALQQN

-178 VLEEIQAEAKNV
+178 VLEEIQAEAKDV

-219 KSYVNESKVKSD
+219 KSYVNESKAKGD

-259 DVFGPIVKG
+259 DMFGPIVKG
-268 FMEWIKVHK
+268 FMEWIKAHK
-277 DNYNLDAIL
+277 DKYNLDAIL

-296 EISDQEGKLTSFY
+296 DISDQKGELTSFY

-336 SWQSNIKLNTLFNRL
+336 SWQPNIRLNTLFNRL

-389 RARVYYN
+389 RAKVYYN

-445 PLYLQNSLEPTD
+445 PLYLQNSHEPTD
-457 SYINISQNYELQTA
+457 SYINVSQNYELQTA

-499 EAIPL
+499 EAVPL

-512 IPEEYKNRLAELH
+512 MPEKYKNHLLELH
-525 QGAMDFYQSYPLD
+525 QGAKDFYQSYPLD

-544 IDANLV
+544 IDADMV

-582 VKNKSLV
+582 VKNKSLA

-633 SLKDKLVKR
+633 FLKDKLKKG

>member
-1 LGEGMELALQQAID
+1 MELALQQTID
-15 THPVIT
+15 VHPIIT

-32 IYKDRDLWQLVDRE
+32 IYKDRDLWHLVDRE
-46 YQKRNHAKPIGFYK
+46 YQKRNHTESINFYK

-81 EIYEVFAD
+81 EIYEVFAK
-89 LYGQELADAC
+89 LYGQVLADAC

-117 IEAYQYALKQN
+117 IEAYQYALQQG

-178 VLEEIQAEAKNV
+178 VLEEIQANAKDV

-219 KSYVNESKVKSD
+219 KSYVDETKAKGD
-231 LDYSLLYGFIKKHNS
+231 LDYSLLYGFITKHNS
-246 PQTPDSLAYRLGF
+246 PKMPNSLAYRLGF
-259 DVFGPIVKG
+259 DVFGPIAKG
-268 FMEWIKVHK
+268 FMEWIKDHK
-277 DNYNLDAIL
+277 DSHNLDAIL

-296 EISDQEGKLTSFY
+296 AISEQEGALPSFY

-315 SVVIPMIQYRQ
+315 SVVIPMIQYCQ

-336 SWQSNIKLNTLFNRL
+336 SWQSNITLTTLFNRL
-351 GIPYDAEVVRSVGL
+351 GIPYDADLVHSVGL
-365 SESSTFTRDELPQ
+365 RESDTFSRDALTQ
-378 DERIQALYSQV
+378 DERIQALYNQV
-389 RARVYYN
+389 KAKVYYN

-405 DYLKQYKDYG
+405 DYLKQYKDYR
-415 RIGIVDLGAGT
+415 RIGVVDLGAGT
-426 IVSALQQY
+426 IVSALKQY
-434 STIKNYNIDWI
+434 CTIKNYDIDWF
-445 PLYLQNSLEPTD
+445 PLYLQNSLEPKD
-457 SYINISQNYELQTA
+457 SYIDISQNYELQTA

-487 GTTLGYEYNEKC
+487 GTTLGYGYNEKC

-544 IDANLV
+544 IDADMV
-550 MTNFIQFVLHPD
+550 MTNFNQFVLHPD
-562 DEDVAYWGPYPVY
+562 DEDVIYWGSYPVY

-582 VKNKSLV
+582 VKNKSLSTYV
-589 AYLSNPKQ
+589 GNPKQ

-610 FLHALGNSNLLLG
+610 FLHDLSNSNLLLG

-633 SLKDKLVKR
+633 SLKDKLRKI

>member
-1 LGEGMELALQQAID
+1 MELALQQAID
-15 THPVIT
+15 VHPIIT

-32 IYKDRDLWQLVDRE
+32 IYKDRDLWHLVDRE
-46 YQKRNHAKPIGFYK
+46 YQKRNHTESINFYK
-60 KRETADHKARK
+60 KRETADNRARK
-71 TYPYREVTLD
+71 TYPHREVTLD
-81 EIYEVFAD
+81 EIYEVFAE

-99 KALEIEL
+99 KTLEIEL

-117 IEAYQYALKQN
+117 IEAYQYALQQG

-141 TIIGQVLEH
+141 TIIGQVLDH
-150 NKITGYDK
+150 NRISGYDK

-178 VLEEIQAEAKNV
+178 VLEEIQAGAKDV

-219 KSYVNESKVKSD
+219 KSYVDESKAKGD
-231 LDYSLLYGFIKKHNS
+231 LDYSLLYGFITKHNS
-246 PQTPDSLAYRLGF
+246 PKTPNSLAYRLGF

-268 FMEWIKVHK
+268 FMEWIKDHK
-277 DNYNLDAIL
+277 DRHNLDAIL

-296 EISDQEGKLTSFY
+296 AISDQEGALTSFY

-336 SWQSNIKLNTLFNRL
+336 SWQPNITLTTLFNRL
-351 GIPYDAEVVRSVGL
+351 GIPYDADVVHSVGL
-365 SESSTFTRDELPQ
+365 RESDTFSRDELTQ
-378 DERIQALYSQV
+378 DERIQALYNQV
-389 RARVYYN
+389 KAKVYYN
-396 SQEQGQLLS
+396 SQEQGQLLW
-405 DYLKQYKDYG
+405 DYLKQYKEYR
-415 RIGIVDLGAGT
+415 RIGVVDLGAGT

-434 STIKNYNIDWI
+434 STIKNYDIDWV
-445 PLYLQNSLEPTD
+445 PLYLQNSLEPKD
-457 SYINISQNYELQTA
+457 SYIDISQNYELQTA

-525 QGAMDFYQSYPLD
+525 QGAMDFYKSYPLD

-544 IDANLV
+544 IDADMV
-550 MTNFIQFVLHPD
+550 MTNFIQFALHPD
-562 DEDVAYWGPYPVY
+562 NEDVSYWGPYPVY

-582 VKNKSLV
+582 VKNKSLA

-597 LVTDFK
+597 LSTDFK

-610 FLHALGNSNLLLG
+610 FLHALGKSNLLLG
-623 MLNHSNQLRL
+623 LLNHSNQLRL

>member
-1 LGEGMELALQQAID
+1 MELALQQAID
-15 THPVIT
+15 VHPVIT

-46 YQKRNHAKPIGFYK
+46 YQKRNHVKPIGFYK

-166 KTKHEGGALFSA
+166 KTKHEGGALFST

-219 KSYVNESKVKSD
+219 KSYVNESKAKSD

-246 PQTPDSLAYRLGF
+246 SQTPDSLAYRLGF

-296 EISDQEGKLTSFY
+296 EISDQEGELTSFY

-336 SWQSNIKLNTLFNRL
+336 SWQSNIRLNTLFNRL

-365 SESSTFTRDELPQ
+365 SENSTFTRDELPQ
-378 DERIQALYSQV
+378 DERIQALYSKV
-389 RARVYYN
+389 RAKVYYN

-487 GTTLGYEYNEKC
+487 GTTLGYEYNENC

-544 IDANLV
+544 IDAGLV

-582 VKNKSLV
+582 VKNKSLS
-589 AYLSNPKQ
+589 AYVGNPKQ
-597 LVTDFK
+597 LSRDFK

-610 FLHALGNSNLLLG
+610 FLHALVKSNLLLG
-623 MLNHSNQLRL
+623 LLNHSNQLRL

>member
-1 LGEGMELALQQAID
+1 MELALQQAID
-15 THPVIT
+15 VHPVIT

-32 IYKDRDLWQLVDRE
+32 IYKDRDLWKLVDRE
-46 YQKRNHAKPIGFYK
+46 YQKRNHVKPIGFYK

-117 IEAYQYALKQN
+117 IEAYQYALQQG

-178 VLEEIQAEAKNV
+178 VLEEIQADAKDV

-219 KSYVNESKVKSD
+219 KSYVDETKAKSD
-231 LDYSLLYGFIKKHNS
+231 LDYSLLYGFITKHNS
-246 PQTPDSLAYRLGF
+246 PKTPKSLAYRLGF

-277 DNYNLDAIL
+277 DKHNLEAIL

-296 EISDQEGKLTSFY
+296 AISDQEGALPSFY

-336 SWQSNIKLNTLFNRL
+336 SWQTNITLTTLFNRL
-351 GIPYDAEVVRSVGL
+351 GIHYDADVVHSVGL
-365 SESSTFTRDELPQ
+365 RESDTFSRDALSQ
-378 DERIQALYSQV
+378 DERIQALYNQV
-389 RARVYYN
+389 KAKVYYN

-405 DYLKQYKDYG
+405 DYLKQYKDYR
-415 RIGIVDLGAGT
+415 RIGVVDLGAGT

-434 STIKNYNIDWI
+434 STIKNYDIDWV
-445 PLYLQNSLEPTD
+445 PLYLQNSLEPKA
-457 SYINISQNYELQTA
+457 SYIDISQNYELQTA

-499 EAIPL
+499 EVIPL

-512 IPEEYKNRLAELH
+512 IPEDYKNRLAELH
-525 QGAMDFYQSYPLD
+525 QGAMDFYKSYPLD

-544 IDANLV
+544 IDADMV
-550 MTNFIQFVLHPD
+550 MTNFIQFALHPNN
-562 DEDVAYWGPYPVY
+562 EDVSYWGPYPVY

-582 VKNKSLV
+582 VKNKSL
-589 AYLSNPKQ
+589 AIYLSNPKQ
-597 LVTDFK
+597 LSTDFK

-610 FLHALGNSNLLLG
+610 FLHALVKSNLLLG
-623 MLNHSNQLRL
+623 LLNHSNQLRL
-633 SLKDKLVKR
+633 SLKDKLRKS

>member
-1 LGEGMELALQQAID
+1 MELALQQAID
-15 THPVIT
+15 VHPVIT

-46 YQKRNHAKPIGFYK
+46 YQKRNHVKPIGFYK

-81 EIYEVFAD
+81 EIYEVFAE
-89 LYGQELADAC
+89 LYGQELADVC

-219 KSYVNESKVKSD
+219 KSYVNESKAKSD

-296 EISDQEGKLTSFY
+296 EISDQEGELTSFY

-336 SWQSNIKLNTLFNRL
+336 SWQSNIRLNTLFNRL
-351 GIPYDAEVVRSVGL
+351 GIPYDAGVVRSVGL
-365 SESSTFTRDELPQ
+365 SENSTFTRDELPQ
-378 DERIQALYSQV
+378 DERIQALYSKV
-389 RARVYYN
+389 RAKVYYN

-405 DYLKQYKDYG
+405 DYLKQYKAYG

-434 STIKNYNIDWI
+434 STIKNYDIDWV
-445 PLYLQNSLEPTD
+445 PLYLQNSMEPKD
-457 SYINISQNYELQTA
+457 SYIDISQNYELQTA

-487 GTTLGYEYNEKC
+487 GTTLGYEYNENC

-544 IDANLV
+544 IDADMV
-550 MTNFIQFVLHPD
+550 MTNFNQFVLHPD
-562 DEDVAYWGPYPVY
+562 NEDVAYWGPYPVY

-582 VKNKSLV
+582 VKNKSLAV
-589 AYLSNPKQ
+589 YLSNPKQ